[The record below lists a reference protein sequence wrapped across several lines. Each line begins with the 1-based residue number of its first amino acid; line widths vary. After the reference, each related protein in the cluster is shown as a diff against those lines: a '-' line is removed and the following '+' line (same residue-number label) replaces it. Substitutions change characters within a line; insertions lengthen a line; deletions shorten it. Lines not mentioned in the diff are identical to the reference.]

1 MGYYEELYGSYPS
14 FLIRVDGK
22 FDGKNRGTPETSKR
36 SRKEPHLTRETA
48 LTVHQAAE
56 ILGCRPGLIYKLVRD
71 GKLKAYTVGRLLRFR
86 REDIEAYMSRE
97 QGAQEQQNQ
106 AQPPK
111 RKRYTARPAMRNE
124 PKSNELTREELDSL
138 CL

>member
-1 MGYYEELYGSYPS
+1 M
-14 FLIRVDGK
+14 IRIDGK
-22 FDGKNRGTPETSKR
+22 FEGKNHCTRETSKR
-36 SRKEPHLTRETA
+36 SRKEPHPRRETA

-71 GKLKAYTVGRLLRFR
+71 GKLRGYTVGRLLRFR
-86 REDIEAYMSRE
+86 RDDIDAYMSRE
-97 QGAQEQQNQ
+97 QGGQEQQNQ

-111 RKRYTARPAMRNE
+111 RKRYAAKPAMRNE
-124 PKSNELTREELDSL
+124 PKSNELTREELESL